1 MSILSDAAYADFRGA
16 LTETRLKQLLTD
28 SGFTPTQATDFV
40 RHWRVAD
47 HQPDTASG
55 FSATVFERL
64 DDSRNGTGEFA
75 IAMRGTMGLVDIGED
90 IFSLSVQGV
99 AREQA
104 VDMYRYYRR
113 LTTQE
118 GASVE
123 YSTSEILMLTA
134 LESGTFSPLT
144 TAAAYLEVLAR
155 TSFDT
160 GLGKLDSNTAVDIT
174 GHSLGGHLAMLFT
187 VMFPDVIDHVYTYNG
202 AGLGG
207 IGAELLDLA
216 GFNAVIPSHQVTN
229 IVSDQGLDMTAG
241 VGYVIGDTDR
251 IFIEEGGG
259 IHNHSVATAVDSL
272 AIYNLLSAIDSN
284 VDLTYLTPL
293 LEAAANQ
300 PAPSLES
307 IVRSLSDLLINPIDV
322 PIDEREPLYQAIQT
336 LETELFVDRT
346 IANPQLKPVY
356 QNLNVIS
363 LPDLTQAQIIE
374 NGNNDIRLSLCAC
387 PPQSLRHRWA

>member
-28 SGFTPTQATDFV
+28 SGFTQTQATDFV

-216 GFNAVIPSHQVTN
+216 GFNAVIPSHQV
-229 IVSDQGLDMTAG
+229 
-241 VGYVIGDTDR
+241 
-251 IFIEEGGG
+251 
-259 IHNHSVATAVDSL
+259 
-272 AIYNLLSAIDSN
+272 
-284 VDLTYLTPL
+284 
-293 LEAAANQ
+293 
-300 PAPSLES
+300 
-307 IVRSLSDLLINPIDV
+307 
-322 PIDEREPLYQAIQT
+322 
-336 LETELFVDRT
+336 
-346 IANPQLKPVY
+346 
-356 QNLNVIS
+356 
-363 LPDLTQAQIIE
+363 
-374 NGNNDIRLSLCAC
+374 
-387 PPQSLRHRWA
+387 